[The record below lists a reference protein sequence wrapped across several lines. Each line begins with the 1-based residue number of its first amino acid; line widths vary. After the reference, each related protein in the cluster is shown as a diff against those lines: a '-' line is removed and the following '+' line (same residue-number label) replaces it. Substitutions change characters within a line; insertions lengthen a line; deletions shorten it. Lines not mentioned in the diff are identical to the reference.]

1 MSTST
6 TSPLEYATL
15 KNQHRLVRDGH
26 PTNLTMR
33 IHRALSWLNRAEQA
47 EDVDGRFIFLWIAFN
62 AAYAQEL
69 DDSDHASGRT
79 TFIAFLEKLCD
90 LDTGKRIDDLIWKE
104 FSGSIRALLDNP
116 YVFHPFW
123 EFQRGR
129 IDEGEWKD
137 KFASAK
143 KAATLALSGG
153 KTSMLLKL
161 VFNRLYVLRNQLMHG
176 GATWNGKVNRD
187 QLRDCTR
194 LLGKLVPVII
204 AVMMDNPNSL
214 WGDAAY
220 PVVDQDTEHA
230 RSSA

>member
-1 MSTST
+1 MPTIKIMNGSS
-6 TSPLEYATL
+6 LEHSTL
-15 KNQHRLVRDGH
+15 KKRHRLVRDEH
-26 PTNLTMR
+26 PTSLTLR

-69 DDSDHASGRT
+69 DDSDRT
-79 TFIAFLEKLCD
+79 SEKIAFTAFLQKLCD
-90 LDTGKRIDDLIWKE
+90 LDTGKRIDELIWKE
-104 FSGSIRALLDNP
+104 FSGSIRTLLDNP
-116 YVFHPFW
+116 YVFHLFW

-137 KFASAK
+137 RFASAK
-143 KAATLALSGG
+143 KSAQSALASGN
-153 KTSMLLKL
+153 TTMLLS
-161 VFNRLYVLRNQLMHG
+161 VMFNRLYTLRNQLIHG

-204 AVMMDNPNSL
+204 AVMMDNPNAV
-214 WGDAAY
+214 WGDAVY
-220 PVVDQDTEHA
+220 PVVDQTP
-230 RSSA
+230 